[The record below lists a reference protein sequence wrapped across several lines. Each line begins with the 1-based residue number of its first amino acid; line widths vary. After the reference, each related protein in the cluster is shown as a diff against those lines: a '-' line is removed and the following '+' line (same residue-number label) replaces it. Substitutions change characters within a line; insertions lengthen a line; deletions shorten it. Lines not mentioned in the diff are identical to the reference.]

1 MLTLIEIFGSS
12 FLACW
17 VKDTQVYLYVGCKLC
32 FLLYWLYTN
41 LNFVELN
48 YSFSFIC
55 ANTMERTLKQ
65 LVVASA
71 CSKMWDVVD
80 VYYTK
85 EDITR
90 IVSEETA
97 EGIKFTYTLEPS
109 PVGMQPV
116 NGPTR
121 GGTLVP
127 HAMVRGTLQC
137 DIFGKGIKFRRST
150 ILHSHICT
158 TLRGIIVSG

>member
-1 MLTLIEIFGSS
+1 MLTLIEIYGSS

-17 VKDTQVYLYVGCKLC
+17 VKDTQVYLYIGCKLC

-71 CSKMWDVVD
+71 CSKMW
-80 VYYTK
+80 

-97 EGIKFTYTLEPS
+97 EGIKFRIFINYDNSKVLDPDS
-109 PVGMQPV
+109 KI
-116 NGPTR
+116 PT
-121 GGTLVP
+121 G
-127 HAMVRGTLQC
+127 C
-137 DIFGKGIKFRRST
+137 RRT
-150 ILHSHICT
+150 
-158 TLRGIIVSG
+158 

>member
-17 VKDTQVYLYVGCKLC
+17 VKDTQVYLYIGCKLC

-90 IVSEETA
+90 IDSEETA
-97 EGIKFTYTLEPS
+97 EGIKFRIFINYDNSKVLDPDS
-109 PVGMQPV
+109 KI
-116 NGPTR
+116 PT
-121 GGTLVP
+121 G
-127 HAMVRGTLQC
+127 C
-137 DIFGKGIKFRRST
+137 RRT
-150 ILHSHICT
+150 
-158 TLRGIIVSG
+158 